1 MPAKK
6 KETKAVQAPQAS
18 EADEIIRD
26 LLAIIQSID
35 PNRPFSAVAKA
46 ERYLAAREPKKEM
59 SLRYDE

>member
-6 KETKAVQAPQAS
+6 KETKAVKAPQAS

-46 ERYLAAREPKKEM
+46 ERYLAAKKE
-59 SLRYDE
+59 